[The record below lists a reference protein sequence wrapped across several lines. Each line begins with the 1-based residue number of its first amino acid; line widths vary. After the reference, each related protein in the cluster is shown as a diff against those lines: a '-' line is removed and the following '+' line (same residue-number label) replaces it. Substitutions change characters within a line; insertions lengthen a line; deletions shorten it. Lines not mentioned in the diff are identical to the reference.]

1 SSASPAKVPVI
12 WDGQKMWDSFLKDG
26 TGFSSP
32 DGEGKPLAL
41 VAFDTQCPDCMTLQK
56 RIKPLEKYIH
66 VIYYPIS
73 YLNIHSEPQ
82 ATTILTSLDPYKIF
96 EQQHEHFKDPDFRG
110 IRYDISKLPESV
122 RSKVWTNT
130 KIHRRVGCRAVPYG
144 VFKTPDGKYLPF
156 DENLTTAELAKLFGI
171 KNYKEE

>member
-1 SSASPAKVPVI
+1 
-12 WDGQKMWDSFLKDG
+12 
-26 TGFSSP
+26 
-32 DGEGKPLAL
+32 
-41 VAFDTQCPDCMTLQK
+41 MTLQK

-82 ATTILTSLDPYKIF
+82 ATTILTSLDPYKVF